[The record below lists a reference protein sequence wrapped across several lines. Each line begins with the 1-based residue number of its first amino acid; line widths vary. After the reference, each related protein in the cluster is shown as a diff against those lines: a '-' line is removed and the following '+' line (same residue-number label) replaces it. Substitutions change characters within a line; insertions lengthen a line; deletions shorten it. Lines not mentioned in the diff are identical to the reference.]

1 MKICLLNLGCKVNQY
16 EIDGMYEKLSKH
28 HEVTENLEPADL
40 YIVNTCAVTNEAE
53 KKSRQIISKI
63 TKLNSDAQ
71 IIVCGCASENNPE
84 QFLDKKNVT
93 AVLGNANKGKIEAY
107 IGLKGCYVDDLPTKY
122 EDDLMVTK
130 VRTRGYVKIQDGC
143 NSFCSYCLIPFLRGR
158 SRSRSLKSITF
169 EARKL
174 SKTCKEIVLTGINV
188 SDFRLDNKKAL
199 PELLYA
205 LRDLPCRIRLSSMEV
220 GVITDDF
227 LETVSSMPN
236 FCPHFHLSLQS
247 GCDKV
252 LREMNRHYTTADFF
266 GKVEKIKKYFKNA
279 CISTD
284 VIVGFPTEND
294 DDFEKTLS
302 FVKKMKFSDIHYF
315 AFSSRPYT
323 RVANLSQLNGGVIRE
338 RERKLEKIKRE
349 CNLEFRKSN
358 IGKPLE
364 VLVENSNDEVSEGLS
379 ENYIRCYVKGHYKE
393 NTMLR
398 VMPKAIYRDGL
409 ECEVL
414 SVKTKHKKQL
424 TSV

>member
-63 TKLNSDAQ
+63 TKINSDAQ

-220 GVITDDF
+220 GAISDDF

-252 LREMNRHYTTADFF
+252 LREMNRHYTTADFL
-266 GKVEKIKKYFKNA
+266 KMMMTLKKHFL
-279 CISTD
+279 
-284 VIVGFPTEND
+284 
-294 DDFEKTLS
+294 LS
-302 FVKKMKFSDIHYF
+302 KK
-315 AFSSRPYT
+315 
-323 RVANLSQLNGGVIRE
+323 
-338 RERKLEKIKRE
+338 
-349 CNLEFRKSN
+349 
-358 IGKPLE
+358 
-364 VLVENSNDEVSEGLS
+364 
-379 ENYIRCYVKGHYKE
+379 
-393 NTMLR
+393 
-398 VMPKAIYRDGL
+398 
-409 ECEVL
+409 
-414 SVKTKHKKQL
+414 
-424 TSV
+424 

>member
-63 TKLNSDAQ
+63 TKINSDAQ

-158 SRSRSLKSITF
+158 SRSRSLKSIMF

-323 RVANLSQLNGGVIRE
+323 RVANLSQLNGGVIMVRE
-338 RERKLEKIKRE
+338 IKLVKIKRE

-364 VLVENSNDEVSEGLS
+364 VLVEKVDDEVSEGLS